1 VQIGD
6 VGTTMIFGG
15 LWKNRITPALSF
27 PVMTFSIYRLI
38 EISSNQCIVDSI
50 QTTLSKLI

>member
-1 VQIGD
+1 
-6 VGTTMIFGG
+6 MIFGR
-15 LWKNRITPALSF
+15 LWKNPITPDLPF
-27 PVMTFSIYRLI
+27 PVMTFSIYHLI